1 MKDFAGKI
9 AVITGGGTGMGR
21 ELARQLVAEGCN
33 VAMCDVSAA
42 AMAETKRLCEVEK
55 LPQGLRIT
63 THIADVSIEDQLL
76 RFRDELAEQQG
87 TDRIHLL
94 FNNAGIGGG
103 GSLFTNTREQWE
115 KTFNICW
122 GGVYLGVRT
131 FLPLLL
137 KADEGHIVNTSS
149 VNGFWASVG
158 PGVSHTA
165 YSAAKFAVKGF
176 TEALINDLRLNAPH
190 IKCSVV
196 MPGHIGTSIVSN
208 SRKIQSGSESERLSE
223 TEIAVTRQRLN
234 GIGIDTAPMSDEDI
248 QQIAADRAR
257 TFRDELTEQQA
268 TDKIHLLFNNAGIG
282 GGGSLFTNT
291 REQWEKT
298 FNICWGGVYLGV
310 RTFLPMLVKADE
322 AHIVNTSSVNGF
334 WASVGIGVS
343 HTAYSAAKF
352 AVKGFTEALI
362 NDLRL
367 NAPHVKCSVVMP
379 GHIGTS
385 IVSNSRKIQSGSD
398 SDRLS
403 ENEVLTTRQR
413 LKGMGIDTAPMSDED
428 IQKIALDRARTFRDE
443 APTTAATAARTILDG
458 VKADRWRILVGDDA
472 HRLDERV
479 RQAPERA
486 YEPEFYQSF
495 AAEVGWRLG

>member
-1 MKDFAGKI
+1 MKDFAGKT

-76 RFRDELAEQQG
+76 RFRDELAEQQA
-87 TDRIHLL
+87 TDKIHLL

-165 YSAAKFAVKGF
+165 YSAAKFAVKGL

-234 GIGIDTAPMSDEDI
+234 GMGIDTAPMSDDDI
-248 QQIAADRAR
+248 QKIAADRAR
-257 TFRDELTEQQA
+257 TFRDE
-268 TDKIHLLFNNAGIG
+268 
-282 GGGSLFTNT
+282 
-291 REQWEKT
+291 
-298 FNICWGGVYLGV
+298 
-310 RTFLPMLVKADE
+310 
-322 AHIVNTSSVNGF
+322 
-334 WASVGIGVS
+334 
-343 HTAYSAAKF
+343 
-352 AVKGFTEALI
+352 
-362 NDLRL
+362 
-367 NAPHVKCSVVMP
+367 
-379 GHIGTS
+379 
-385 IVSNSRKIQSGSD
+385 
-398 SDRLS
+398 
-403 ENEVLTTRQR
+403 
-413 LKGMGIDTAPMSDED
+413 APM
-428 IQKIALDRARTFRDE
+428 
-443 APTTAATAARTILDG
+443 TAAAAATVILDG
-458 VKADRWRILVGDDA
+458 VKAGRWRILVGDDA

-479 RQAPERA
+479 RQTPERA
-486 YEPEFYQSF
+486 YDAEFFQSF
-495 AAEVGWRLG
+495 AAEAGWRLG